1 MRNAQVLCFHPFQK
15 TRWRLLNQRINLNFA
30 GLKETFNMERR
41 TRVRFAPSPTGPLHM
56 GGVRTALYNY
66 LYAKQKGGDFIIRI
80 EDTDS
85 HRFVPGAEKY
95 IIEALNWC
103 GIHPD
108 EGVDE
113 NGNVV
118 ETPSERHPHAPY
130 RQSQRKGI
138 YRKYADQLVG
148 NGYAYYA
155 FDTAEE
161 LESKRNEAEA
171 SGNTFI
177 YNQLTRKELRNSLTL
192 PEDEVKRLL
201 ETTDTWTIRFKMPE
215 NTVVKM
221 DDLIRGHIEVNTDTL
236 DDKVLWKRADELPTY
251 HLANIVDDH
260 LMEISEVIRGEEWLP
275 SLPLHYMLYKAF
287 GWEETMPRFAHLS
300 LLLKPDGKGKLS
312 KRDGDRLGFPVFPLK
327 WVNPAGEESRGYRED
342 GYFPEAFVNL
352 LAMLGWNPGDDRELF
367 TMEGLIESFS
377 LERVIKSG
385 ARFNPEKAKWYNKEY
400 LRMKSDSEL
409 AELFIPVLE
418 SHGVKVVD
426 CPACALTA
434 GAEFAGKGIDFHNHI
449 VTKEYVLDVVSLIK
463 ERASFVKDF
472 WDIAACLFISPA
484 EYGDFGVKAGG
495 PEVQK
500 PADPRRAADPRV
512 KVFDDT
518 LTAPFL
524 AKDVDKFWKSEN
536 YGPAF
541 QTGEHVGRFEGAFT
555 KENVEPY
562 LEEYIREQGWPMG
575 KVMNCIRLALTGASS
590 GLGIADILSFIGK
603 KEFAARMAFAG
614 ERLGQ

>member
-1 MRNAQVLCFHPFQK
+1 
-15 TRWRLLNQRINLNFA
+15 
-30 GLKETFNMERR
+30 
-41 TRVRFAPSPTGPLHM
+41 M

-66 LYAKQKGGDFIIRI
+66 LYAKQNGGDFIIRI

-118 ETPSERHPHAPY
+118 EVASEKHPHAPY

-138 YRKYADQLVG
+138 YRSYADQLIA

-161 LESKRNEAEA
+161 LEAKRTAAESA
-171 SGNTFI
+171 GGTFI
-177 YNQLTRKELRNSLTL
+177 YNQKTRMELRNSLTL
-192 PEDEVKRLL
+192 PEDEVRNLL
-201 ETTDTWTIRFKMPE
+201 ETTDTWTIRFRMPE
-215 NTVVKM
+215 NVVVKM

-287 GWEETMPRFAHLS
+287 GWEDTMPRFAHLS

-327 WVNPAGEESRGYRED
+327 WVNAAGEESRGYRED
-342 GYFPEAFVNL
+342 GYFPEAFVNML
-352 LAMLGWNPGDDRELF
+352 TMLGWNPGDDRELF
-367 TMEGLIESFS
+367 TMDELIGAFS
-377 LERVIKSG
+377 LDRVIKSG
-385 ARFNPEKAKWYNKEY
+385 ARFNPDKARWYNKEY
-400 LRMKSDSEL
+400 LRTKSDE
-409 AELFIPVLE
+409 EVTGMFIPMLE
-418 SHGVKVVD
+418 SHGFNVVD

-434 GAEFAGKGIDFHNHI
+434 GAEFAGKGIDFRNHI
-449 VTKEYVLDVVSLIK
+449 VTREYVAEVVSLVR
-463 ERASFVKDF
+463 ERATFVKDI
-472 WDIAACLFISPA
+472 WEIAACLFLSPA
-484 EYGDFGVKAGG
+484 DYAAFGVKAGG
-495 PEVQK
+495 PEIQK
-500 PADPRRAADPRV
+500 PVDPRRAADPRV
-512 KVFDDT
+512 KVFDDS

-524 AKDVDKFWKSEN
+524 AKDVDKFWKEEN
-536 YGPAF
+536 FTPAF
-541 QTGEHVGRFEGAFT
+541 QAQEHVCASGCAFT
-555 KENVEPY
+555 KESIEPV
-562 LEEYIREQGWPMG
+562 LEDYIREQGWPMG

-590 GLGIADILSFIGK
+590 GLGIADILSFIGSR
-603 KEFAARMAFAG
+603 EFASRMAFAA
-614 ERLGQ
+614 ERLGK

>member
-1 MRNAQVLCFHPFQK
+1 
-15 TRWRLLNQRINLNFA
+15 
-30 GLKETFNMERR
+30 MERR

-66 LYAKQKGGDFIIRI
+66 LYAKQNGGDFIIRI

-108 EGVDE
+108 EGVDG

-118 ETPSERHPHAPY
+118 EVASEKHPHAPY

-138 YRKYADQLVG
+138 YRSYADQLIA

-161 LESKRNEAEA
+161 LEAKRTAAESA
-171 SGNTFI
+171 GGTFI
-177 YNQLTRKELRNSLTL
+177 YNQKTRMELRNSLTL
-192 PEDEVKRLL
+192 PEDEVRNLL
-201 ETTDTWTIRFKMPE
+201 ETTDTWTIRFRMPE
-215 NTVVKM
+215 NVVVKM

-287 GWEETMPRFAHLS
+287 GWEDTMPRFAHLS

-327 WVNPAGEESRGYRED
+327 WVNAAGEESRGYRED
-342 GYFPEAFVNL
+342 GYFPEAFVNM

-367 TMEGLIESFS
+367 TMDELIGAFS
-377 LERVIKSG
+377 LDRVIKSG
-385 ARFNPEKAKWYNKEY
+385 ARFNPDKARWYNKEY
-400 LRMKSDSEL
+400 LRTKSDE
-409 AELFIPVLE
+409 EVTGMFIPMLE
-418 SHGVKVVD
+418 SHGFNVVG

-434 GAEFAGKGIDFHNHI
+434 GAEFAGKGIDFKNHI
-449 VTKEYVLDVVSLIK
+449 VTREYVADVVSLVR
-463 ERASFVKDF
+463 ERATFVKDI
-472 WDIAACLFISPA
+472 WEIAACLFLSPA
-484 EYGDFGVKAGG
+484 DYSAFGVKAGG
-495 PEVQK
+495 PEIQK
-500 PADPRRAADPRV
+500 PVDPRRAADPRV
-512 KVFDDT
+512 KVFDDS

-524 AKDVDKFWKSEN
+524 AKDADKFWKEEN
-536 YGPAF
+536 YTPAF
-541 QTGEHVGRFEGAFT
+541 QAQEHVCASGCAFT
-555 KENVEPY
+555 KESIEPV
-562 LEEYIREQGWPMG
+562 LEDYIREQGWPMG

-590 GLGIADILSFIGK
+590 GLGIADILSFIGSR
-603 KEFAARMAFAG
+603 EFAARMAFAA
-614 ERLGQ
+614 ERLGK